1 MDIFTSIYSIL
12 PPRLADLFKKIPPV
26 IVQQITEVRIRMQR
40 PLIAVLGNQDIFI
53 GLEGEITENQQLAY
67 QCGAEDLAQ
76 LVQLISKNSLYAC
89 EQELRSGYFTITG
102 GHRVGVAGQAIMEN
116 GRLKALK
123 NISSVNL
130 RIARE
135 VAGCADAILPY
146 LIDRERLMS
155 SLIISPPRCGKTT
168 ILRDIVRQISDGI
181 PSIPCKGVQV
191 GIVDERSEI
200 AACQQG
206 VPTMNI
212 GCRTDV
218 LDGCP
223 KAIGMLMLIRS
234 MSPAIIITDELG
246 REEDATAVREAL
258 HAGIA
263 VITTV
268 HGDNEIDVA
277 RRPYIG
283 ELIRERFF
291 DRYIILANKPRIGT
305 LKKVIEAKEDTVL
318 YSREKRDVHVVKASR

>member
-1 MDIFTSIYSIL
+1 MLTSIYPIL
-12 PPRLADLFKKIPPV
+12 PPRLAELFKKISPA
-26 IVQQITEVRIRMQR
+26 IAQQITEIRIRAQR
-40 PLIAVLGNQDIFI
+40 PLVAVLGNQDILI
-53 GLEGEITENQQLAY
+53 GLNAEIVENGRFAY
-67 QCGAEDLAQ
+67 HCVPEDLMQ
-76 LVQLISKNSLYAC
+76 LVQLISKNSLYAY
-89 EQELRSGYFTITG
+89 EQELRSGYFTIAG
-102 GHRVGVAGQAIMEN
+102 GHRIGVAGQAIMEN

-123 NISSVNL
+123 YISSVNI

-135 VAGCADAILPY
+135 VAGCADVILPY
-146 LIDRERLMS
+146 LIDGECLMS

-168 ILRDIVRQISDGI
+168 VLRDIVRQISDGVY
-181 PSIPCKGVQV
+181 SMPCKGVQV

-212 GCRTDV
+212 GCRSDV

-223 KAIGMLMLIRS
+223 KAIGMLMLIRA
-234 MSPAIIITDELG
+234 MSPTVIVTDELG
-246 REEDATAVREAL
+246 REEDACAVREAL

-268 HGDNEIDVA
+268 HGHDETEVSH
-277 RRPYIG
+277 RPYIG

-291 DRYIILANKPRIGT
+291 DRYIILDNKPQMGT
-305 LKKVIEAKEDTVL
+305 LKKVIAVKDGTVL
-318 YSREKRDVHVVKASR
+318 YSWEKRGAYVVKAGR